1 MQYDGEDKSE
11 RRRTDAPLRAVPRRK
26 CECETDCRRSDN
38 MEQGGTKEAHITGKE
53 AGREIAARER
63 SDKEEHILRRGET
76 ERYGNHI
83 NDIIGRFVDRAAP
96 KNECGDH

>member
-11 RRRTDAPLRAVPRRK
+11 RRCDDAPLRAVPRRE
-26 CECETDCRRSDN
+26 CECETDCRGSDN

-63 SDKEEHILRRGET
+63 SDGEKHILRRGEA
-76 ERYGNHI
+76 ECYGNHV
-83 NDIIGRFVDRAAP
+83 NDVIRRFVNRASP
-96 KNECGDH
+96 KNECG